1 MKGLEME
8 GKHFDELIK
17 RLGAGASRRRMLA
30 GFGLATAATLIGRA
44 AMAKPSTVVEC
55 KKACNATAKADRQE
69 CAALHEPTTDAKN
82 ACLKQANVTRKACR
96 AGCTAEEPPV

>member
-1 MKGLEME
+1 MD
-8 GKHFDELIK
+8 GKHFDQLIK

-30 GFGLATAATLIGRA
+30 GLGLATAATLIGRA
-44 AMAKPSTVVEC
+44 ATAKPSTVVEC
-55 KKACNATAKADRQE
+55 KKACNAAAKADRQE

-82 ACLKQANVTRKACR
+82 ACLKLANVTRKACR